1 MFWSYNKGTKRKEI
15 NDMQVYDNRKIKTVP
30 FKSIAVG
37 DTFFDSENENYA
49 MRIVDCEDTD
59 GCVNAV
65 DLQTGRLLFY
75 EDEEVE
81 PIKGRI
87 EFFA

>member
-1 MFWSYNKGTKRKEI
+1 
-15 NDMQVYDNRKIKTVP
+15 
-30 FKSIAVG
+30 
-37 DTFFDSENENYA
+37 
-49 MRIVDCEDTD
+49 MRIADCEDTD

-65 DLQTGRLLFY
+65 DLQTGSPLFY

>member
-1 MFWSYNKGTKRKEI
+1 
-15 NDMQVYDNRKIKTVP
+15 MQVCDNRKAKTVP
-30 FKSIAVG
+30 FKSLGVG
-37 DTFFDSENENYA
+37 DTFFDPENENYA
-49 MRIVDCEDTD
+49 MRIVDCEDAD
-59 GCVNAV
+59 GLVNAI
-65 DLQTGRLLFY
+65 DLETGSLFCY